1 MKRKN
6 ILAHRG
12 WWHTIEEK
20 NSLTALK
27 RAVFQGFGVET
38 DLRDLNGSVVIS
50 HDPPNELT
58 LKAQT
63 FIDFYANARA
73 DGRLALNI
81 KADGMQKLIL
91 ALFSEAGISLENC
104 FAFDMAVP
112 DAIGYFSQG
121 IPTYTRISEYEAAPY
136 LGHAAG
142 VWVDSFKGDVPQVSN
157 AKRLLEAGYRA
168 CIVSPELH
176 QRAYLPMWKEIRSA
190 GLQNY
195 TLFELCTDLP
205 QDAYEYFGTA

>member
-12 WWHTIEEK
+12 WWHTLDEK
-20 NSLTALK
+20 NSMTALQ
-27 RAVFQGFGVET
+27 RAVVEGFGVET
-38 DLRDLNGSVVIS
+38 DLRDLNGEVVIS
-50 HDPPNELT
+50 HDPPVDLT
-58 LKAQT
+58 LTAQI
-63 FIDFYANARA
+63 FMDFYASAGA

-81 KADGMQKLIL
+81 KADGIQKLIL
-91 ALFSEAGISLENC
+91 NLVSEACISLENC
-104 FAFDMAVP
+104 FVFDMAVP
-112 DAIGYFSQG
+112 DAIGYIELG

-136 LGHAAG
+136 LGRSAG
-142 VWVDSFKGDVPQVSN
+142 VWVDSFNGDLPPVVN

-176 QRAYLPMWKEIRSA
+176 QRPYLTLWQEIRSA

-195 TLFELCTDLP
+195 ALFELCTDLP
-205 QDAYEYFGTA
+205 QDAYEYFGTE